1 MEYPKRTGNRL
12 TNYNYEQDGAYFI
25 TVCVKDRRRILC
37 DIVGTSV
44 PDCPK
49 IQLYKYGEIADRY
62 INQMNNFYNEISVDS
77 YIIMPDHIHFILCV
91 KNGQSGRL
99 VPTVYDNK
107 NSTVARF
114 VGTFKRFSKTR
125 IVVLD
130 IAVSEEQYQAI
141 SRRIQ
146 TMLMLKKFYHYNY
159 LGLWLA
165 GLRICYRRK
174 RCFYCSEFVK
184 DLLEK
189 QNIKGARQLSSIVQ
203 PIHFLKLPT
212 ARRIYTGRLADFRC
226 A

>member
-77 YIIMPDHIHFILCV
+77 YIIMPDHIHFILCI

-99 VPTVYDNK
+99 VPTGYDNK

-114 VGTFKRFSKTR
+114 VGTFKRFCNKEYGENIWQSRYYDHVIRNEQDYIETVRYIENNPLKWMLQNKTQG
-125 IVVLD
+125 
-130 IAVSEEQYQAI
+130 E
-141 SRRIQ
+141 
-146 TMLMLKKFYHYNY
+146 
-159 LGLWLA
+159 
-165 GLRICYRRK
+165 
-174 RCFYCSEFVK
+174 
-184 DLLEK
+184 
-189 QNIKGARQLSSIVQ
+189 
-203 PIHFLKLPT
+203 
-212 ARRIYTGRLADFRC
+212 
-226 A
+226 